1 MQTLAVQ
8 LLGRFSVTVD
18 GVAVSGDAWRSRRA
32 ADVVKLLAL
41 APGHRLHRARIM
53 EALWPES
60 DPEASGTNLRK
71 AVHFAR
77 LAIGDE
83 QAIVNEGGVL
93 VLGPG
98 AAVESDVER
107 FEAAAQ
113 RGLDAGDTS
122 VCRAAAE
129 LYHGDLLPDDV
140 YESWSIEPRAR
151 LRRRYLEVL
160 RAGALWDRLAEE
172 DPTDERA
179 ARALM
184 RAHLEGGE
192 RREAI
197 RCFERLREALRD
209 HLGVGPDPAT
219 VALYED
225 VLALEGA
232 EPPSNAERA
241 HALLAW
247 ALVHMNRH
255 DIAEAE
261 RAAVEARAIALDS
274 GLGRELG
281 EAAVI
286 LAKVAMAQGRWREQ
300 FGEELAESMR
310 LRANMEPIVYDA
322 HLCLA
327 EYYLTGP
334 EGYDTVAEFA
344 RQMMGIAAEA
354 GSETGA
360 ALALLMLGEAELLA
374 GRLSQAEEHLREAA
388 QANDRQGCVSGAAL
402 ARQRLAE
409 AAVSR
414 GRRYEGNRLLNRA
427 RSLAYR
433 SDIVSHLLVRVF
445 GTMIQAAADPKK
457 AVKVLREAERELA
470 QMEACEPCSMGY
482 LTSAATASARA
493 GELDRA
499 RSFIAE
505 AERIAGMWQGGP
517 WTGAV
522 WEARGNLRQAT
533 GEDEQA
539 RAMFREAAEAFT
551 HAGNPADAARCLE
564 AAAGS
569 ATRSRGH
576 PLGDVRRGESRAY
589 GSQRSGGSA
598 SGKRSALPGGS
609 RRGSSRTPSA
619 SASGA
624 PKPDQ

>member
-1 MQTLAVQ
+1 VQRLAVQ
-8 LLGRFSVTVD
+8 LLGRFSVAVD
-18 GVAVSGDAWRSRRA
+18 GVSIPGDAWRSRRA

-41 APGHRLHRARIM
+41 APGFRMHRAQLM
-53 EALWPES
+53 EALWPEG

-83 QAIVNEGGVL
+83 QAIANEGGVL
-93 VLGPG
+93 VLGQS
-98 AAVESDVER
+98 ASVESDVER

-113 RGLDAGDTS
+113 RGLDAGDAA

-129 LYHGDLLPDDV
+129 LYRGELLPDDP
-140 YESWSIEPRAR
+140 YESWSLEPRAR
-151 LRRRYLEVL
+151 LRRRYLDAL

-184 RAHLEGGE
+184 RVHLDAGE

-197 RCFERLREALRD
+197 RRFERLREALRD

-232 EPPSNAERA
+232 EPPTDAERA

-255 DIAEAE
+255 DLAEAE
-261 RAAVEARAIALDS
+261 RAAAEARAIALDA

-300 FGEELAESMR
+300 FAAELAESMR
-310 LRANMEPIVYDA
+310 MRANMEPIVYDA

-344 RQMMGIAAEA
+344 HQMMRIAEEA
-354 GSETGA
+354 GSATGA

-374 GRLSQAEEHLREAA
+374 GRLVEAEEHLKEAA
-388 QANDRQGCVSGAAL
+388 EANDREGCISGAAL
-402 ARQRLAE
+402 AKQRLAE

-414 GRRYEGNRLLNRA
+414 GRRYEGSRLLSRA

-457 AVKVLREAERELA
+457 AIAVLREAERELA
-470 QMEACEPCSMGY
+470 RMESCEPCSMGY

-493 GELDRA
+493 GELERA
-499 RSFIAE
+499 RSFITE

-522 WEARGNLRQAT
+522 WEARGNLRQAE
-533 GEDEQA
+533 GEDAQA
-539 RAMFREAAEAFT
+539 RAMFREAAEAFAR
-551 HAGNPADAARCLE
+551 AGSHSDAARCLG
-564 AAAGS
+564 AAAGT
-569 ATRSRGH
+569 ATR
-576 PLGDVRRGESRAY
+576 
-589 GSQRSGGSA
+589 A
-598 SGKRSALPGGS
+598 SGAKSGTASRNTPASTHADRSS
-609 RRGSSRTPSA
+609 SSRPALVGSA
-619 SASGA
+619 SASSPGTTPRSIPSVDGSA
-624 PKPDQ
+624 RRTPT

>member
-1 MQTLAVQ
+1 MQTLAFQ
-8 LLGRFSVTVD
+8 LLGRLSVAVD
-18 GVAVSGDAWRSRRA
+18 GVAISGDAWRSRRA
-32 ADVVKLLAL
+32 ADLVKLLAL
-41 APGHRLHRARIM
+41 APDHRMHRAQVM

-77 LAIGDE
+77 SAIGDE
-83 QAIVNEGGVL
+83 EAIVNERGVL

-98 AAVESDVER
+98 ASVETDVER
-107 FEAAAQ
+107 FEATAQ
-113 RGLDAGDTS
+113 RGLDTGDKAA
-122 VCRAAAE
+122 CRAAAD
-129 LYHGDLLPDDV
+129 LYRGELLPDDL
-140 YESWSIEPRAR
+140 YEAWSFEPRAR

-184 RAHLEGGE
+184 RAHLEAGE

-197 RCFERLREALRD
+197 RRFERLREALRD
-209 HLGVGPDPAT
+209 QLGVGPDPAT

-225 VLALEGA
+225 VLAVEGA
-232 EPPSNAERA
+232 EPPSDAERA
-241 HALLAW
+241 HRLLAW
-247 ALVHMNRH
+247 ALVHMNRN
-255 DIAEAE
+255 DIVEAE
-261 RAAVEARAIALDS
+261 RAAAEARAIALDAA
-274 GLGRELG
+274 LGRELG

-300 FGEELAESMR
+300 FAEELAESMR
-310 LRANMEPIVYDA
+310 MRANMEPIVYDA

-344 RQMMGIAAEA
+344 RQMMRIAE
-354 GSETGA
+354 ETGSA
-360 ALALLMLGEAELLA
+360 TGGALALLMLGEAELLA
-374 GRLSQAEEHLREAA
+374 GRLVEAEEHLREAA
-388 QANDRQGCVSGAAL
+388 VANDREGCISGAAL

-414 GRRYEGNRLLNRA
+414 GRRYEAGRLLNRA

-433 SDIVSHLLVRVF
+433 SDLATHLLVRVF
-445 GTMIQAAADPKK
+445 GAMIQAAADPKE
-457 AVKVLREAERELA
+457 AVRVRREAERELA
-470 QMEACEPCSMGY
+470 QIVPCEPCSMGF
-482 LTSAATASARA
+482 LTSAATACARA

-522 WEARGNLRQAT
+522 WEARGNLRQAE
-533 GEDEQA
+533 GEDAQA
-539 RAMFREAAEAFT
+539 RAMFREAAEAFAR
-551 HAGNPADAARCLE
+551 AGNRLEAARCLE
-564 AAAGS
+564 AAG
-569 ATRSRGH
+569 RIR
-576 PLGDVRRGESRAY
+576 DESI
-589 GSQRSGGSA
+589 G
-598 SGKRSALPGGS
+598 
-609 RRGSSRTPSA
+609 
-619 SASGA
+619 
-624 PKPDQ
+624 